1 MLNVIVCIVI
11 LIAVCCAQE
20 HLTCLRTTNVLTQ
33 ESPQISQRALQGPPG
48 KRGAKGQ
55 VGSRGSP
62 GQKGEPGIP
71 DNRQIN
77 LLQDQFNSLLQEVE
91 VLKNQSK
98 DNFQLILARNK
109 WLYLPPDLHIYQ
121 LSPGSQS
128 WQKSQEFCQ
137 NWGGNLAM
145 HGVKSRE
152 KRQKLIQYFS
162 ANDIYFWIGLNDI
175 ASEGNWVWVND
186 EQASSFDLHWRRGEP
201 NNQGNEDCAVVSGY
215 SQQLGLA
222 VDVRCTATYRGLCEK
237 KI

>member
-1 MLNVIVCIVI
+1 MLNVVVCIVI

-33 ESPQISQRALQGPPG
+33 ESPQTTQRALQGPPG
-48 KRGAKGQ
+48 KRGARGQ
-55 VGSRGSP
+55 VGSRGRP

-91 VLKNQSK
+91 ILKNQSK
-98 DNFQLILARNK
+98 DNFQLILATNK
-109 WLYLPPDLHIYQ
+109 WLYLPPDVYIYQ

-137 NWGGNLAM
+137 SWGGNLAM
-145 HGVKSRE
+145 HGVKGPE

-201 NNQGNEDCAVVSGY
+201 NNHGDEDCVVVSGH
-215 SQQLGLA
+215 SEQLGLA
-222 VDVRCTATYRGLCEK
+222 VDVRCTRTYRGLCEK